1 MLVRIVEEG
10 KWRSIER
17 CRERGGGFPD
27 EKYNTLK
34 CKEASKLYS
43 CKIRTLYQLKMQ
55 CRHVLSPPSLTES
68 PFGKSYFMPIF
79 LIRKSG
85 FREIK

>member
-10 KWRSIER
+10 KWRNIER
-17 CRERGGGFPD
+17 CRERRGGFPD

-34 CKEASKLYS
+34 CK
-43 CKIRTLYQLKMQ
+43 IRTLYLKLKMQ
-55 CRHVLSPPSLTES
+55 CRQVFNPPSLTGS
-68 PFGKSYFMPIF
+68 PFGKPYFMPIF